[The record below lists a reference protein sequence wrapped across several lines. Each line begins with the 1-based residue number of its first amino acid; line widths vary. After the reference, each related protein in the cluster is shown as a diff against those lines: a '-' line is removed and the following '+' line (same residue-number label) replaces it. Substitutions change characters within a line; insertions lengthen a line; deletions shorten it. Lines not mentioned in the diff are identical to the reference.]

1 MESEKKQARGKI
13 LVVDD
18 EEAVGKL
25 LQQWLD
31 DDGYEVAYAQ
41 DACEVAG
48 YLEQETFDLVTLD
61 IMMPGMDGLE
71 LLDWMRQNFPDV
83 GVIMATALGNL
94 DTVLAAMRAGAIN
107 YMIKPFN
114 MDLVSEEIARGM
126 ERQRL
131 VAENRAHQQELEEKV
146 EERTRE
152 LNAAHGQLEKKVRE
166 LEGRDRLVQLQM
178 APPRDWREAN
188 TEILRV
194 VETVI
199 EVEGAAIFRRDKG
212 GDYLMVGKQ
221 LGIAVPEGE
230 ERRMVVDEKCEL
242 VGQVFQTGESRTG
255 AGGEVVAPIA
265 YSGEVLGALW
275 VEGIEAEEEE
285 VVFDQLWYLCREAAL
300 VLRMVQMTAALEH
313 GEAEIDDL
321 LQEEGLPAVQ
331 EC

>member
-1 MESEKKQARGKI
+1 MKSAKQSRGKI
-13 LVVDD
+13 LVIDD
-18 EEAVGKL
+18 EESVGKL
-25 LQQWLD
+25 LLQWLD
-31 DDGYEVAYAQ
+31 SEGYEVAYAQ
-41 DACEVAG
+41 DACQVAG

-71 LLDWMRQNFPDV
+71 LLGWMRQNFPDI

-107 YMIKPFN
+107 YMVKPFN

-146 EERTRE
+146 AERTRE
-152 LNAAHGQLEKKVRE
+152 LDAAYKQLKKKVRE

-178 APPRDWREAN
+178 APPRSWREAN
-188 TEILRV
+188 GEILRV
-194 VETVI
+194 VEQVI
-199 EVEGAAIFRRDKG
+199 EAEGAAIFRRDAG
-212 GDYLMVGKQ
+212 GGYLMVGKQ
-221 LGIAVPEGE
+221 LGVAVPEGE
-230 ERRMVVDEKCEL
+230 ERRIVIDEENEL

-255 AGGEVVAPIA
+255 AGGEVVAPIV

-275 VEGIEAEEEE
+275 VEGIAAEEEGE
-285 VVFDQLWYLCREAAL
+285 VFDQLWYLSREAAL

-321 LQEEGLPAVQ
+321 LQEEKLPTVQ